1 MHDRAKRAS
10 LAELIAAEYFLAQ
23 KYYVFMPWMGRGP
36 VDLVA
41 LRASP
46 FSILWLDV
54 KTARKSN
61 TKSKNNR
68 MRTDLQKL
76 LGVRLCVVDIDESSV
91 TLVDHDRQFTPRT
104 GPK

>member
-1 MHDRAKRAS
+1 MHYRIQHAS
-10 LAELIAAEYFLAQ
+10 QAALIAAEYFLAQ
-23 KYYVFMPWMGRGP
+23 KYYVFSPWMGRGP

-76 LGVRLCVVDIDESSV
+76 LGVRLCVVDIDERSV
-91 TLVDHDRQFTPRT
+91 TLVDHDRHSTPRT

>member
-1 MHDRAKRAS
+1 MQHAS
-10 LAELIAAEYFLAQ
+10 QAELIAAEYFLAQ
-23 KYYVFMPWMGRGP
+23 KYYVFSPGMGRGP

-76 LGVRLCVVDIDESSV
+76 LGVRLCVVDIDERSV
-91 TLVDHDRQFTPRT
+91 TLVDHDRHSTPRT

>member
-1 MHDRAKRAS
+1 MQHAS
-10 LAELIAAEYFLAQ
+10 QAELIAAEYFLAQ
-23 KYYVFMPWMGRGP
+23 KYYVFSPWMGRGP

-76 LGVRLCVVDIDESSV
+76 LGVRLCVVDIDERSV
-91 TLVDHDRQFTPRT
+91 TLVDHDRHSTPRT